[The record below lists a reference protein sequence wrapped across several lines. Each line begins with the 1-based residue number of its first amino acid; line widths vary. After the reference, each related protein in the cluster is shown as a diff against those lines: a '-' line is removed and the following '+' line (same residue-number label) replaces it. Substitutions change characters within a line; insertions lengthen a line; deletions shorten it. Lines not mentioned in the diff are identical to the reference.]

1 MGLDKF
7 FSSKTDYVKVEDKNR
22 FYYMLQQMQA
32 NRWRITA
39 IVLGLFTLIIV
50 GINAGVFFGKTIGE
64 DWKEMLLIL
73 LGAFVGNLNKVVDY
87 WFNSEDRDKMLIQKV
102 DEEDGVTL
110 SNVSE
115 FPDEPKKETV
125 MPDYTSSMKKKA
137 EVKADTVVSEPVV
150 EEVVESELVVEST
163 FEKVEVD
170 EDGDGVN
177 DGYDTDGDGDI
188 DEYFEHRNCEHVW
201 GDADGDGYEECQIC
215 GLLRSE
221 SGE

>member
-1 MGLDKF
+1 MALNKF

-102 DEEDGVTL
+102 DEEDGLSL
-110 SNVSE
+110 SNVGE
-115 FPDEPKKETV
+115 DANEPKKET
-125 MPDYTSSMKKKA
+125 
-137 EVKADTVVSEPVV
+137 E
-150 EEVVESELVVEST
+150 
-163 FEKVEVD
+163 
-170 EDGDGVN
+170 
-177 DGYDTDGDGDI
+177 
-188 DEYFEHRNCEHVW
+188 
-201 GDADGDGYEECQIC
+201 
-215 GLLRSE
+215 
-221 SGE
+221 

>member
-1 MGLDKF
+1 
-7 FSSKTDYVKVEDKNR
+7 
-22 FYYMLQQMQA
+22 MLQQMQS
-32 NRWRITA
+32 NRWKITA
-39 IVLGLFTLIIV
+39 IVLGLFFFIIL
-50 GINAGVFFGKTIGE
+50 GINAGVFLGATINE

-102 DEEDGVTL
+102 DEEDGSTL
-110 SNVSE
+110 SNVGE
-115 FPDEPKKETV
+115 YPEAKKKETE
-125 MPDYTSSMKKKA
+125 MPDYTKRNNTTSN
-137 EVKADTVVSEPVV
+137 VTVTPEPVSEEVSEYTETVV
-150 EEVVESELVVEST
+150 EETT

-177 DGYDTDGDGDI
+177 DGYDTDGDGDV

-215 GLLRSE
+215 GLLRSQTE
-221 SGE
+221 E